1 MTRKKIDMIDQR
13 MFQWMEYTIGE
24 GKALHQK
31 DWLEKIGFPISNIG
45 HVKSGKQSFTRD
57 QIVKAARLI
66 NGNINWLFGLETN
79 MLLVNKKKTALQLLK
94 EATKAVEESL
104 SS

>member
-1 MTRKKIDMIDQR
+1 MIDQR

-31 DWLEKIGFPISNIG
+31 DWLEKIGFPITNVG

-57 QIVKAARLI
+57 QIGKAAKMI
-66 NGNINWLFGLETN
+66 NGNINWLYGIEPN
-79 MLLVNKKKTALQLLK
+79 MLLASKKKTALQLLK
-94 EATKAVEESL
+94 EATRAVEERL